1 MFNTASFGSYLS
13 RLRKQADMTQH
24 ELADRLNVTRQAV
37 SKYERGDSFPD
48 ISVLVPISE
57 IFSVTLD
64 DLIRAGE
71 PTESEQALL
80 CDVARGRVATGEVT
94 VSSMLGIAP
103 LLKPST
109 LDQLSRGLGQH
120 GVDISN
126 IIELAEFLSDETTA
140 RLIENAD
147 FSTLPYEVIEKLGPF
162 LSYEARCAILDAV
175 LFKGAD
181 WHLLIPLRVQ
191 FSLVEEA
198 VIEGAI
204 PMAAIHEWTEYKYF

>member
-1 MFNTASFGSYLS
+1 MFNTVSFGAYLS
-13 RLRKQADMTQH
+13 RLRKHADMTQN
-24 ELADRLNVTRQAV
+24 ELADRIGVTRQAV
-37 SKYERGDSFPD
+37 SKYERGESFPD
-48 ISVLVPISE
+48 ISVLVPLSE

-64 DLIRAGE
+64 DLIAAGE
-71 PTESEQALL
+71 PTAGEQALL
-80 CDVARGRVATGEVT
+80 RDVVKGQSAKDGEISI
-94 VSSMLGIAP
+94 SSMLGVAP

-126 IIELAEFLSDETTA
+126 IIELAEFLSDEATA

-147 FSTLPYEVIEKLGPF
+147 FSTLPLGVIEKLAPY
-162 LSYEARCAILDAV
+162 LTSSAVNAILDAV

-181 WHLLIPLRVQ
+181 WHLLEPLRIDR
-191 FSLVEEA
+191 SLVEEA

-204 PMAAIHEWTEYKYF
+204 PWEALFQIGLGF

>member
-1 MFNTASFGSYLS
+1 MFNTTSFGVYLS
-13 RLRKQADMTQH
+13 RLRKRADMTQS
-24 ELADRLNVTRQAV
+24 ELADRIGVTRQAV
-37 SKYERGDSFPD
+37 SKYERGESFPD
-48 ISVLVPISE
+48 ISVLVPLAD

-64 DLIRAGE
+64 DLIAAGD
-71 PTESEQALL
+71 PTEGEQALL
-80 CDVARGRVATGEVT
+80 REVANGRDATDK
-94 VSSMLGIAP
+94 VSMASMLGIAP

-109 LDQLSRGLGQH
+109 LDQLSKGLGQH

-147 FSTLPYEVIEKLGPF
+147 FSTLPLGVIEKLAPF
-162 LSYEARCAILDAV
+162 LDYEARCAILDAV

-181 WHLLIPLRVQ
+181 WRLLCPLRISY
-191 FSLVEEA
+191 SLVEAA

-204 PMAAIHEWTEYKYF
+204 PYEALTEWFGQRYF